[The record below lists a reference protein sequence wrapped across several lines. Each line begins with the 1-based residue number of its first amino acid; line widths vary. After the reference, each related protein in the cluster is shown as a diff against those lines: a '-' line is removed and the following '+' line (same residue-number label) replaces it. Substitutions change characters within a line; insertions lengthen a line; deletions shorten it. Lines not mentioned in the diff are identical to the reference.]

1 MCNTTLDRI
10 LNKMTIDFVV
20 FVHMCY
26 FNKFPAKVNNQ
37 NVIISMTQ
45 QIYVQPQ
52 PFTYSELKKIT
63 PNGAKIN
70 KNILKIK
77 LNKNNNKLQ

>member
-1 MCNTTLDRI
+1 MTLDY
-10 LNKMTIDFVV
+10 VV

-45 QIYVQPQ
+45 QISVQPQ
-52 PFTYSELKKIT
+52 PFTYSELKKINT
-63 PNGAKIN
+63 KQS
-70 KNILKIK
+70 KKK
-77 LNKNNNKLQ
+77 